1 MKLLKILPLFALL
14 FIYSCNDA
22 EKKET
27 DDMDDMAEQAEVRDA
42 TEMNRQWIDSWNNND
57 AASLDSLT
65 SSSAVLYM
73 EGSSMTADSI
83 RAWYK
88 TSAPMMKGLKT
99 QPEANYSGKNIAY
112 EAGTY
117 SYQVKGDSLNNT
129 YNGAYTLIWKKANKD
144 WKLEVMNITSKVLDS
159 TTTEMEEE

>member
-1 MKLLKILPLFALL
+1 MKLLKFLPLFALL

-27 DDMDDMAEQAEVRDA
+27 DDMDDMAEQAEIRDPA
-42 TEMNRQWIDSWNNND
+42 ESNKQWIDSWNSND
-57 AASLDSLT
+57 VATLDSLT

-73 EGSSMTADSI
+73 EGGSMSSDSI

-88 TSAPMMKGLKT
+88 NAAPMMKALKT
-99 QPEANYSGKNIAY
+99 QPEANYSGKDIAY

-117 SYQVKGDSLNNT
+117 SYQIKGDSLNNT
-129 YNGAYTLIWKKANKD
+129 YNGAYTLIWKKTNND
-144 WKLEVMNITSKVLDS
+144 WKLQVMNITDKASDS
-159 TTTEMEEE
+159 TATEMEEE